1 MSETPAE
8 LLRTEVQ
15 RDGAR
20 PFLTFYDDATGERV
34 ELSTITFDNW
44 VAKTAGFLTGGLN
57 AEPGERVALRLP
69 AHWQALAWA
78 AACWSV
84 GTCVVLGADGGSSA
98 PAVGGP
104 GDDGVQ
110 VAVVGPG
117 EAKTATGSAP
127 EVVALALRPLGG
139 RFTQALPPGVTDY
152 AVEVPGYPDRF
163 VPITPPG
170 DAEPALE
177 RAGTVHTLGGLI
189 DHARQRAEQLGAGP
203 GSRLLVAADD
213 LGRALVDALLVPLVV
228 GGSAVLVRHED
239 PAGRPARI
247 DAERVTAA
255 VA

>member
-1 MSETPAE
+1 MSETPAD
-8 LLRTEVQ
+8 LLRTEVR

-44 VAKTAGFLTGGLN
+44 VAKTAGYLTDGLG
-57 AEPGERVALRLP
+57 AESGERVALRLP

-84 GTCVVLGADGGSSA
+84 GTCVVL
-98 PAVGGP
+98 P
-104 GDDGVQ
+104 GDDGDSSRADGVQ
-110 VAVVGPG
+110 VAVVGPD
-117 EAKTATGSAP
+117 ETQTAAGSAP

-139 RFTQALPPGVTDY
+139 RFSTPLPSGVTDY

-163 VPITPPG
+163 LPISPPD
-170 DAEPALE
+170 DAEPALDQ
-177 RAGTVHTLGGLI
+177 AGIVHTLGGLV
-189 DHARQRAEQLGAGP
+189 DRARQRAEQLGAGP
-203 GSRLLVAADD
+203 GDRLLVATDH
-213 LGRALVDALLVPLVV
+213 LGTALLDALLVPLVV
-228 GGSAVLVRHED
+228 GGSAVLVRHEN
-239 PAGRPARI
+239 PAGRAARV

>member
-8 LLRTEVQ
+8 LLRTEVR

-34 ELSTITFDNW
+34 ELSAITFDNW
-44 VAKTAGFLTGGLN
+44 VAKTAGFLTAGLD
-57 AEPGERVALRLP
+57 AEAGDRVALRLP

-84 GTCVVLGADGGSSA
+84 GACVVL
-98 PAVGGP
+98 P
-104 GDDGVQ
+104 GDDGDDGGSEGPDGVR
-110 VAVVGPG
+110 VAVAGPDAV
-117 EAKTATGSAP
+117 EAAAGSAP
-127 EVVALALRPLGG
+127 EVVGLALRPLGG
-139 RFTQALPPGVTDY
+139 RFTTPLPPGVTDY

-163 VPITPPG
+163 VPLTPPD

-177 RAGTVHTLGGLI
+177 QAGTVHTLGGLV
-189 DHARQRAEQLGAGP
+189 DRARQRAEQLGAGP
-203 GSRLLVAADD
+203 GARLLVATDD
-213 LGRALVDALLVPLVV
+213 LGTALIDALLVPLVV

-239 PAGRPARI
+239 PAGRARRV